1 MERNRNPKYR
11 RVLLKISG
19 EAIRGPDSVFD
30 FGIVK
35 RIASEILLLQ
45 KKGVEI
51 GLVIGGGNIIRG
63 EKLFEHGLDRNRSD
77 YMGMTATII
86 NGLLF
91 ENILKS
97 IGASVILQ
105 SALPIDT
112 VAESIDL
119 NKTSFHLS
127 EKTIV
132 IFAAGT
138 GNPYFTTDTAAALR
152 ALEINAQLLIKAT
165 KVDGVFDK
173 DPEVYSDAKFYKTL
187 TYNEVLEKNLKVMD
201 MTAIS
206 LCRDGKLPVMV
217 FNINKSDN
225 IVKIVMGDNLGT
237 TIKE

>member
-1 MERNRNPKYR
+1 LEKNKKPRYQ

-19 EAIRGPDSVFD
+19 EAVRGPASMFD
-30 FGIVK
+30 LETVK
-35 RIASEILLLQ
+35 RISSEIALLQ
-45 KKGVEI
+45 KKGVEM
-51 GLVIGGGNIIRG
+51 GLVIGGGNIVRG
-63 EKLFEHGLDRNRSD
+63 EKLFEYGLDRNRSD

-91 ENILKS
+91 ESVLRS
-97 IGASVILQ
+97 VGAAVVLQ

-119 NKTSFHLS
+119 NKTAIHLS

-152 ALEINAQLLIKAT
+152 ALEINAQLLLKAT

-173 DPEVYSDAKFYKTL
+173 DPEVHKDAVFFKTL
-187 TYNEVLEKNLKVMD
+187 TYNDVLEKNLKVMD

-206 LCRDGKLPVMV
+206 MCRDGKLPVMV
-217 FNINKSDN
+217 FNINQSGN
-225 IVKIVMGDNLGT
+225 IVKIVMGDNIGT
-237 TIKE
+237 TIL

>member
-1 MERNRNPKYR
+1 MEKNKKPKYR

-19 EAIRGPDSVFD
+19 EAIRGHDSIFD
-30 FGIVK
+30 LEIVK
-35 RIASEILLLQ
+35 RIASEIALLQ

-51 GLVIGGGNIIRG
+51 GLVIGGGNIVRG
-63 EKLFEHGLDRNRSD
+63 EKLSEYGLDRIRSD
-77 YMGMTATII
+77 YMGMTSTII

-91 ENILKS
+91 ENVLKS
-97 IGASVILQ
+97 IGAPAILQ
-105 SALPIDT
+105 SALPINP
-112 VAESIDL
+112 VADSIDL
-119 NKTSFHLS
+119 NKTAFYLS

-152 ALEINAQLLIKAT
+152 ALEINAQLLLKAT

-173 DPEVYSDAKFYKTL
+173 DPEIHKDARFYKSL
-187 TYNEVLEKNLKVMD
+187 TYNDVLERNLKVMD

-206 LCRDGKLPVMV
+206 LCREGKLPVMV
-217 FNINKSDN
+217 FNISKSGN
-225 IVKIVMGDNLGT
+225 IVKIVMGENLGT

>member
-1 MERNRNPKYR
+1 MEKNRKPKYK

-19 EAIRGPDSVFD
+19 EAIGGPDSVFD
-30 FGIVK
+30 LEIVK
-35 RIASEILLLQ
+35 RIASEIALVQ

-63 EKLFEHGLDRNRSD
+63 EKLAGYGLDRNMSD

-91 ENILKS
+91 ESILKS
-97 IGASVILQ
+97 IGAPVILQ
-105 SALPIDT
+105 SALHIDT
-112 VAESIDL
+112 VTESIDL
-119 NKTSFHLS
+119 NKTAFYLS
-127 EKTIV
+127 DKTIV

-152 ALEINAQLLIKAT
+152 ALEINAQVFIKAT

-173 DPEVYSDAKFYKTL
+173 DPEVHDDARFYKTL
-187 TYNEVLEKNLKVMD
+187 TYNDVLDRNLTVMD

-206 LCRDGKLPVMV
+206 LCRDGNLPVRV
-217 FNINKSDN
+217 FNINQSGN
-225 IVKIVMGDNLGT
+225 IVRIVMGDNLGT
-237 TIKE
+237 YIKE

>member
-1 MERNRNPKYR
+1 MEKNSKPKYK

-19 EAIRGPDSVFD
+19 EAIVGSDSVFD
-30 FGIVK
+30 LEIVN
-35 RIASEILLLQ
+35 RIASEIALLQ

-63 EKLFEHGLDRNRSD
+63 EKLSGYGLDRNMSD

-97 IGASVILQ
+97 IGAQVVLQ

-119 NKTSFHLS
+119 NKTALYLS
-127 EKTIV
+127 SKTIV

-152 ALEINAQLLIKAT
+152 ALEINAGLFIKAT

-173 DPEVYSDAKFYKTL
+173 DPVVHDDARFYKTL
-187 TYNEVLEKNLKVMD
+187 TYNDVLERNLKVMD

-206 LCRDGKLPVMV
+206 LCRDGNLPIRV
-217 FNINKSDN
+217 FNINQNGN
-225 IVKIVMGDNLGT
+225 IVRIVMGDNIGT

>member
-1 MERNRNPKYR
+1 MEKNKKPKYK

-19 EAIRGPDSVFD
+19 EAVGGPDSVFD
-30 FGIVK
+30 LEVIN
-35 RIASEILLLQ
+35 RIASEIALLQ

-63 EKLFEHGLDRNRSD
+63 EKLAEYGLDRNRSD

-91 ENILKS
+91 ENVLNS
-97 IGASVILQ
+97 IGVPVKLQ

-119 NKTSFHLS
+119 SKTDFYLS
-127 EKTIV
+127 EKTVV

-152 ALEINAQLLIKAT
+152 ALEINAELLIKAT

-173 DPEVYSDAKFYKTL
+173 DPEVHDDARFYKSL
-187 TYNEVLEKNLKVMD
+187 TYNEVLEKNLRVMD

-206 LCRDGKLPVMV
+206 LCRDGNLPVSV
-217 FNINKSDN
+217 FNINKSGN
-225 IVKIVMGDNLGT
+225 IVRIVMGDKLGT
-237 TIKE
+237 YIKE